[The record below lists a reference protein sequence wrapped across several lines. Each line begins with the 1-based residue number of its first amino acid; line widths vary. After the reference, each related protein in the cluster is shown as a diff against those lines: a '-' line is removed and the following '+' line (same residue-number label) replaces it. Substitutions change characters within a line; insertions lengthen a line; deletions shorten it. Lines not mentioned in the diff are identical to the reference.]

1 MKITEVGGQPFID
14 YMARDYESLLGA
26 MRERIPQKLPEWRDF
41 TNEADFGNV
50 LLELF
55 AHMGDILSYY
65 QDRVA
70 NESFLSTARTRRSVI
85 EHLRLIGYQ
94 LSTAAPSTTV
104 LAVAV
109 PAEVKA
115 KVQVHP
121 GDAFATSS
129 TRERPGL
136 RFEYIDDAPITIDFS
151 TVAVDPGTAMRV
163 YGPAQGGIP
172 VKEGR
177 QVRDELLGV
186 SDGRVYRPAQG
197 GIPVKEG
204 RQVRDELLG
213 VSDGTPNQRFALI
226 HSRPIIRPP
235 DSTPHA
241 VQDLQIRTRLVGEAT
256 DWTRRES
263 LAFSVPGMLDYV
275 VEVDAEDRAT
285 IVFGDGRGENSEVE
299 KGRFGTIPTKGAE
312 IRATYRVGGGRAGN
326 VPPHAIAT
334 IIGAPQLVRLGAKV
348 YNPFPATSGAEREDI
363 MQAVR
368 RAPAVFRSL
377 RRAVTAADYEALAL
391 SFNGVGK
398 VRAFAAGWN
407 RVWLYVAPEGGGG
420 NVSDVLEADLL
431 GYFEDKRMLSQI
443 VEIKDVTYVAIH
455 VTAEIGIESFFVPSE
470 VVAAVERT
478 AAELLAFDRVG
489 FGDTVH
495 LSRFYDRIQDVPG
508 VVFVNITE
516 FRRGDSNG
524 PLIAEHGTIELGPHE
539 VPRVPIAPG
548 YETGLKVEPIE
559 RGRLST

>member
-1 MKITEVGGQPFID
+1 MKITEAGGQPFID
-14 YMARDYESLLGA
+14 YTARDYESLLGA

-70 NESFLSTARTRRSVI
+70 NESFLRTARTRRSVI
-85 EHLRLIGYQ
+85 EHLRLIGYE
-94 LSTAAPSTTV
+94 LSTAAPATTA
-104 LAVAV
+104 LALAV
-109 PAEVKA
+109 PAEVKE
-115 KVQVHP
+115 KVRVNP

-129 TRERPGL
+129 TRDRPGL
-136 RFEYIDDAPITIDFS
+136 RFEYVDEAPITIDFS
-151 TVAVDPGTAMRV
+151 KVEVDPGTRMRV
-163 YGPAQGGIP
+163 FGA
-172 VKEGR
+172 V
-177 QVRDELLGV
+177 
-186 SDGRVYRPAQG
+186 QG

-213 VSDGTPNQRFALI
+213 VSDGTPNQRFALV
-226 HSRPIIRPP
+226 HARPILRPS
-235 DSTPHA
+235 DSTPP
-241 VQDLQIRTRLVGEAT
+241 VQDLRLRTRLLGEAT
-256 DWTRRES
+256 DWTRRDT
-263 LAFSVPGMLDYV
+263 LAFSKPGTPDYV
-275 VEVDAEDRAT
+275 VEIDAEDRAT
-285 IVFGDGRGENSEVE
+285 VVFGDGRGEDGAVE
-299 KGRFGTIPTKGAE
+299 NGRFGTIPTRGAE

-326 VPPHAIAT
+326 VPPHAITT

-348 YNPFPATSGAEREDI
+348 FNPLPATGGAEREGVA
-363 MQAVR
+363 QAVR

-391 SFNGVGK
+391 GFNGVGK
-398 VRAFAAGWN
+398 VRAVATGWN
-407 RVWLYVAPEGGGG
+407 RVWLYVAPQGGG

-431 GYFEDKRMLSQI
+431 GYFEDKRMISQI
-443 VEIKDVTYVAIH
+443 VEIKDVTYVPIH
-455 VTAEIGIESFFVPSE
+455 VTAEIGIESFYVPSE
-470 VVAAVERT
+470 VVAAVQRT
-478 AAELLAFDRVG
+478 AAELLSFDRVD

-516 FRRGDSNG
+516 FRRGDTPG

-539 VPRVPIAPG
+539 VPRVPVAPG
-548 YETGLKVEPIE
+548 YETGLKVQPVE
-559 RGRLST
+559 RGRSSA